1 MKKYQLLSFAVL
13 AFILVACNTNSPTK
27 PYEGTWSVMEGQ
39 TYPYIYGDDTLG
51 HFAYSTYYKTIVI
64 SSNKMIA
71 TRRSDANIRHE
82 YHYRVLRD
90 SIIELE
96 RTYLQS
102 PERPDYK
109 LETRMYFDENH
120 HLIIEKFCEA
130 EHNMTQVLPPP
141 YYSVM
146 LERK

>member
-1 MKKYQLLSFAVL
+1 
-13 AFILVACNTNSPTK
+13 
-27 PYEGTWSVMEGQ
+27 
-39 TYPYIYGDDTLG
+39 
-51 HFAYSTYYKTIVI
+51 
-64 SSNKMIA
+64 MIA

-90 SIIELE
+90 SVIELE

-130 EHNMTQVLPPP
+130 EFYPFDPPS
-141 YYSVM
+141 YFSVM

>member
-1 MKKYQLLSFAVL
+1 MKKYQLLSFTVL

-71 TRRSDANIRHE
+71 TRRSDANIRH
-82 YHYRVLRD
+82 
-90 SIIELE
+90 
-96 RTYLQS
+96 
-102 PERPDYK
+102 
-109 LETRMYFDENH
+109 MYFDENH

-141 YYSVM
+141 YYSVI